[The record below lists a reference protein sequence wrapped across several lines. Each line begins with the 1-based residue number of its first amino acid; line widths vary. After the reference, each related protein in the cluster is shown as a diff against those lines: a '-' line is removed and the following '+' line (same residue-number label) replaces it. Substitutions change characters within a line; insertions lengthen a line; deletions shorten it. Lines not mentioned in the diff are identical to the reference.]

1 MKTVAGENWG
11 HFVRVS
17 GSSSSGVLSDQLSS
31 DMQTFHYQNIINNSL
46 SQWHRS
52 TDIDHDDRRTRTNCA
67 TRTMSSL
74 SSWSV
79 LTNMFHFHAT
89 LESRPSRQNV
99 WNLISS
105 LTYPFLSAVD
115 WRGRGDAAAS
125 YWWCSFMKCC
135 WYCGNVIIWLCS
147 WPTSCS
153 SRDTMREKC
162 QNVWQCLVNDVQHHD
177 LISLSSR
184 YFLPVQKLLSSSWEN
199 IFSVKMK

>member
-1 MKTVAGENWG
+1 MVAFNNKILFKHHKNKYHWLRWKQLQVKTEDI
-11 HFVRVS
+11 
-17 GSSSSGVLSDQLSS
+17 LSEWAEVVHQDLIWSTLQWHANLPLSK
-31 DMQTFHYQNIINNSL
+31 HYQQQSL
-46 SQWHRS
+46 

-105 LTYPFLSAVD
+105 LTYPLLSAVD
-115 WRGRGDAAAS
+115 WRGRGDAATS

-153 SRDTMREKC
+153 SRDTMRE
-162 QNVWQCLVNDVQHHD
+162 
-177 LISLSSR
+177 
-184 YFLPVQKLLSSSWEN
+184 
-199 IFSVKMK
+199 